1 MWIVIILQQIP
12 LPMEQRSD
20 LGKTALQVPIMLF
33 RGTVSNRPTYT
44 ANGLNGKGILSYTA
58 AQSSDITSDST
69 IRSIFA
75 VLRQSSGQSAETQ
88 PFGGNISATTSGGK
102 FGLKRT
108 GSSMMDSGKSSHLFL

>member
-1 MWIVIILQQIP
+1 M
-12 LPMEQRSD
+12 
-20 LGKTALQVPIMLF
+20 
-33 RGTVSNRPTYT
+33 
-44 ANGLNGKGILSYTA
+44 SYTA

-108 GSSMMDSGKSSHLFL
+108 GSRMMDTGKSSHTLSVVTFQMTSGSYAINVNGEVNISKSILMETSASLLSRTDIESFGI